1 MKFPGVALL
10 STLLFTLG
18 ALCLIARPM
27 AAGASPASADH
38 GPEPQPGSYCPF
50 PAKGEAAACMIPVQR
65 RYGAFFEAVDRGD
78 VTEMDADRLE
88 RDLAGG
94 GVDEGSYLALSSL
107 AYAYYRVAERAAAS
121 PTPATA
127 LVARLESWNGLLFS
141 AYANS
146 NPESHF
152 REALR
157 LAMADLYHRAPAVP
171 SACEEP
177 GADPASCKT
186 TSRLLETLQQLDD
199 PADEHGVRGALSRL
213 FGRIF
218 GWGD

>member
-1 MKFPGVALL
+1 MKSPRVALL

-18 ALCLIARPM
+18 ALFLIPRPVVGGADSARHDDNF
-27 AAGASPASADH
+27 A
-38 GPEPQPGSYCPF
+38 PQPGAYCPF
-50 PAKGEAAACMIPVQR
+50 PDKGHSAACMVPAQQ
-65 RYGAFFEAVDRGD
+65 RYGAFFEAADRGE
-78 VTEMDADRLE
+78 VTEMDGERLE

-94 GVDEGSYLALSSL
+94 GADEGSYLALSSL

-127 LVARLESWNGLLFS
+127 LVARLESWNSLLFS

-146 NPESHF
+146 SPQSHF
-152 REALR
+152 RQALR
-157 LAMADLYHRAPAVP
+157 LALADLHRRAPSVP
-171 SACEEP
+171 SACQDP
-177 GADPASCKT
+177 DADPATCNT
-186 TSRLLETLQQLDD
+186 ASRLLETLQQLDD

-213 FGRIF
+213 FGRVF